1 MKLKSLL
8 FRFSPSIKKGYGVL
22 SFNTQNQSFLDFK
35 PFQDQTP
42 KRGVYKMDQRENK
55 EQKSLVQFMKTQFHG
70 KFPHLVLSVSVFSL
84 LLSHSCWLSLLRCFS
99 FNFHNTLPFQLFSHN
114 IDKNYMFLL
123 CNGLL
128 VFLAKFSGSISS
140 SKYNNNL
147 SVLDYDDEDED
158 IPHTVESLVLDRP
171 KTPLSQEDEA
181 IENSALMEETAA
193 AEAEIETQ
201 NCSLLEEEDEG
212 EKWGLDPLM
221 KNGVFVGESTESTDE
236 LNKRFDEFIRKMKEE
251 LRVEAR
257 QQLVMI

>member
-1 MKLKSLL
+1 
-8 FRFSPSIKKGYGVL
+8 
-22 SFNTQNQSFLDFK
+22 
-35 PFQDQTP
+35 
-42 KRGVYKMDQRENK
+42 
-55 EQKSLVQFMKTQFHG
+55 
-70 KFPHLVLSVSVFSL
+70 
-84 LLSHSCWLSLLRCFS
+84 
-99 FNFHNTLPFQLFSHN
+99 
-114 IDKNYMFLL
+114 MFLP

-147 SVLDYDDEDED
+147 SVLDDDDDEDED
-158 IPHTVESLVLDRP
+158 IPHTVESLVLDQP
-171 KTPLSQEDEA
+171 KTPLSQKDEA

-193 AEAEIETQ
+193 AEVEIETQ
-201 NCSLLEEEDEG
+201 NCSLQEEEDEG

-257 QQLVMI
+257 QQLVMV

>member
-1 MKLKSLL
+1 
-8 FRFSPSIKKGYGVL
+8 
-22 SFNTQNQSFLDFK
+22 
-35 PFQDQTP
+35 
-42 KRGVYKMDQRENK
+42 MDQRENK
-55 EQKSLVQFMKTQFHG
+55 KQKSLVQFMKTQFHG
-70 KFPHLVLSVSVFSL
+70 KFPHLILSVSVF
-84 LLSHSCWLSLLRCFS
+84 FPFVVS
-99 FNFHNTLPFQLFSHN
+99 FIHN
-114 IDKNYMFLL
+114 IDKSYMFLL

-147 SVLDYDDEDED
+147 SVLDDDDDEDED
-158 IPHTVESLVLDRP
+158 IPHTVESLVLDQP
-171 KTPLSQEDEA
+171 KTPLSQKDEA

-193 AEAEIETQ
+193 AEVEIETQ
-201 NCSLLEEEDEG
+201 NCSLQEEEDEG

-257 QQLVMI
+257 QQLVMV

>member
-1 MKLKSLL
+1 
-8 FRFSPSIKKGYGVL
+8 
-22 SFNTQNQSFLDFK
+22 
-35 PFQDQTP
+35 
-42 KRGVYKMDQRENK
+42 
-55 EQKSLVQFMKTQFHG
+55 
-70 KFPHLVLSVSVFSL
+70 
-84 LLSHSCWLSLLRCFS
+84 
-99 FNFHNTLPFQLFSHN
+99 
-114 IDKNYMFLL
+114 MFLL

-158 IPHTVESLVLDRP
+158 IPHTVESLVLDQP
-171 KTPLSQEDEA
+171 KTPLSQKDEA
-181 IENSALMEETAA
+181 IENSALMEETAAAA

-251 LRVEAR
+251 LRVEAK
-257 QQLVMI
+257 QQLVMV